1 MKKLRNYVMCLRSA
15 RSVGF
20 SEVFGPLTRGSFC
33 TAVFP
38 TPHPCDLNSGF
49 LKRWGNWGGYRGIA
63 KKRSGRQAFFPL
75 SLPCTAF
82 ELASLVLP
90 QRVLGTRAP
99 CLQVRP
105 KPTNWLSHHFASLL
119 AYYSEAFGCLLT
131 SQFSSLGKGVPI
143 LELWSISQTGLRRI
157 LSVLAFVLSIFPPQ
171 TLWLVD
177 KCFLNH
183 ISIFSSI
190 CPLPFK
196 VKLLKKKLFLL
207 PCPSLIWHS
216 AATSFHCN
224 LALVSTRP

>member
-63 KKRSGRQAFFPL
+63 KKRSGRQAFFLL

-105 KPTNWLSHHFASLL
+105 KPTNWLSLL
-119 AYYSEAFGCLLT
+119 LWSVWVPPYIPVLLT
-131 SQFSSLGKGVPI
+131 WKRCPNPGALVHLPNRTASNIVCF
-143 LELWSISQTGLRRI
+143 GLCT
-157 LSVLAFVLSIFPPQ
+157 Q
-171 TLWLVD
+171 Y
-177 KCFLNH
+177 
-183 ISIFSSI
+183 
-190 CPLPFK
+190 LPT
-196 VKLLKKKLFLL
+196 
-207 PCPSLIWHS
+207 PDSLIS
-216 AATSFHCN
+216 
-224 LALVSTRP
+224 R